1 MKEMINRSVFG
12 ILFLLFVFVPYFT
25 DLSYGTELFNL
36 VLFVFSVLSTYE
48 LFKIGNNTP
57 FKSTLLIPALLL
69 NLALFLPMLL
79 ETVSSLLDK
88 PLTNVAWI
96 NAVTLHLEKGL
107 WAFVVMSVL
116 VFTSLIFSKK
126 SIQWVFKY
134 TFSLSIFY
142 IIIPLALVSYV
153 MTGKDVETKSL
164 LFVVLL
170 PIYLNDSFA
179 YIFGK
184 YFGKNKLI
192 PSVSPKKTWEGF
204 IGGTIG
210 AAVTM
215 LVLIYFR
222 NGGTTETYV
231 LMAIVSLLVS
241 LLATLGDLFES
252 KLKRAA
258 EVKDSGNILPGHGGI
273 LDRIDAM
280 LFAVPVLYVFLTT
293 IFI

>member
-1 MKEMINRSVFG
+1 MINRSVFG

-25 DLSYGTELFNL
+25 DLRFGTELFNL

-57 FKSTLLIPALLL
+57 FKSTFLIPALLL
-69 NLALFLPMLL
+69 TVALFLPMLL
-79 ETVSSLLDK
+79 ETVSSLLDR

-96 NAVTLHLEKGL
+96 NAVALHLEKGM
-107 WAFVVMSVL
+107 WALVVACIL
-116 VFTSLIFSKK
+116 FFTTLIFREK

-134 TFSLSIFY
+134 TFSLSVFY

-153 MTGKDVETKSL
+153 MTGKDSETKSL
-164 LFVVLL
+164 LFVVLM
-170 PIYLNDSFA
+170 PIYLNDSLA
-179 YIFGK
+179 YLFGK
-184 YFGKNKLI
+184 FFGKNKLI
-192 PSVSPKKTWEGF
+192 PRVSPKKTWEGF

-210 AAVTM
+210 AAVIM
-215 LVLIYFR
+215 LVIIYFR
-222 NGGTTETYV
+222 NGGTIETYV
-231 LMAIVSLLVS
+231 LMAVVSVLVS

-258 EVKDSGNILPGHGGI
+258 EVKDSGTILPGHGGI

-280 LFAVPVLYVFLTT
+280 LFVVPVLYVFLTT
-293 IFI
+293 IFT

>member
-1 MKEMINRSVFG
+1 
-12 ILFLLFVFVPYFT
+12 
-25 DLSYGTELFNL
+25 
-36 VLFVFSVLSTYE
+36 VFSVLSTYE

-88 PLTNVAWI
+88 PLANITWIHAVA
-96 NAVTLHLEKGL
+96 LHLEKGL

-116 VFTSLIFSKK
+116 FFTTLIFSKK

-164 LFVVLL
+164 LFIVLL
-170 PIYLNDSFA
+170 PIYLNDSLA
-179 YIFGK
+179 YLFGK
-184 YFGKNKLI
+184 FFGKNKLI

-204 IGGTIG
+204 VGGAIG

-231 LMAIVSLLVS
+231 LMAVVSLLVS

>member
-48 LFKIGNNTP
+48 LFKISNNTP

-69 NLALFLPMLL
+69 NTTLFLPMLL
-79 ETVSSLLDK
+79 ETISSLLDK

-258 EVKDSGNILPGHGGI
+258 KVKDSGNILPGHGGI

>member
-48 LFKIGNNTP
+48 LFKISNNTP

-69 NLALFLPMLL
+69 NTTLFLPMLL

>member
-1 MKEMINRSVFG
+1 MKEIINRSVFG

-48 LFKIGNNTP
+48 LFKISNNTP

-69 NLALFLPMLL
+69 NTTLFLPMLL
-79 ETVSSLLDK
+79 ETISSLLDK

-107 WAFVVMSVL
+107 WALVVMSVL